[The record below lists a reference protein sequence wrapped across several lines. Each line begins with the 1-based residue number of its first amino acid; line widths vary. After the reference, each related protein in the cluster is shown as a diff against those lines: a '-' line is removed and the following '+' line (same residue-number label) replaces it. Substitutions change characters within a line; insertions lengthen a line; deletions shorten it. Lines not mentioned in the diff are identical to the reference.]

1 MSFYDQNRP
10 FGAPLG
16 TREAPPVDGLSWADA
31 AYYKR
36 INGEGFHPPAHM
48 RGMSLAQLEAKAR
61 EETREQ
67 REAQEAKESAA
78 RIENAPKAIERAL
91 LDGPSSKRA
100 LPAQRGWRLRVRYL
114 NQARRC
120 NTLREA
126 AARVGV
132 DESTVRRWR
141 TKYPKFAGRLAAIV
155 EERHRQNS
163 DDLKLRAG
171 EPRTR
176 PHFFRGKQ
184 IGEQVIHDDRALMF
198 LLKLEDGQRARAE
211 AREERR
217 EQRAHE
223 IRLREM
229 EIEAR
234 RHLPKKTAKPIPEMP
249 ASAAHEADAAAEE
262 YASWFNGL
270 APVPADIAPPEVVEA
285 AMPPLPR
292 AEAASADSPGPLLDC
307 DFCASETDEF
317 GLGDAGA
324 RQERRRMDRA
334 GEHEVAGLEV
344 PAVGVELVG
353 EPGERDQR
361 AAHDG
366 AAEPVGQFLA
376 VEQ

>member
-10 FGAPLG
+10 FGAPVAP
-16 TREAPPVDGLSWADA
+16 REAPAADGLSWSEAV
-31 AYYKR
+31 YYKR
-36 INGEGFHPPAHM
+36 INGDGFHPPPHM
-48 RGMSLAQLEAKAR
+48 RGMTLAQLEAKAR
-61 EETREQ
+61 EETREA
-67 REAQEAKESAA
+67 REAQEARESAA

-100 LPAQRGWRLRVRYL
+100 LPPQRGWRLRVRYL

-126 AARVGV
+126 AARVGI
-132 DESTVRRWR
+132 DESTARRWR
-141 TKYPKFAGRLAAIV
+141 IKYPKFAERLAEIV
-155 EERHRQNS
+155 EERNRQNA

-184 IGEQVIHDDRALMF
+184 IGEHVVHDDRALMF

-234 RHLPKKTAKPIPEMP
+234 RPAAKPIPEMHASDVHPEAP
-249 ASAAHEADAAAEE
+249 AGTESTAAINDLV
-262 YASWFNGL
+262 GD
-270 APVPADIAPPEVVEA
+270 PADIAPPQVVEVA
-285 AMPPLPR
+285 PPPRPTTEVPPDGEHHAHVQRVERSSVGELPR
-292 AEAASADSPGPLLDC
+292 PE
-307 DFCASETDEF
+307 ERHDE
-317 GLGDAGA
+317 G
-324 RQERRRMDRA
+324 
-334 GEHEVAGLEV
+334 EVA
-344 PAVGVELVG
+344 A
-353 EPGERDQR
+353 
-361 AAHDG
+361 
-366 AAEPVGQFLA
+366 
-376 VEQ
+376 